1 MIAGKHM
8 RAARRLARAHR
19 AAAVQ
24 YAAMLLALVRSLRP
38 AQWSKN
44 VFVFAPLVFAH
55 LLFDRQAV
63 LNALMAFAAFCA
75 AASAIYLVNDVRDR
89 EEDRRHPLKSKRP
102 IARGDL
108 GVGPALVAALLLA
121 GGAVALAWRLGGA
134 FTGLLAGYVGLNL
147 LYSLILKH
155 MVILDVMSIAG
166 GFVLRVLAGA
176 AAVGA
181 AVSNWLILC
190 TTFLALFLAFS
201 KRRHELLLMQEGAAE
216 QRRVLEHY
224 SPAFLDQMI
233 NVVTASAVVSY
244 ALYAVAPET
253 VQKFHTER
261 LVFTIPLVLFG
272 IFRYLY
278 LTYQRAELR
287 NPTEAILR
295 DVPFLVNMALWGLV
309 VLWIVSRA

>member
-1 MIAGKHM
+1 M
-8 RAARRLARAHR
+8 RAHTIPPVLSA
-19 AAAVQ
+19 
-24 YAAMLLALVRSLRP
+24 LLRSMRP
-38 AQWSKN
+38 TQWSKN

-55 LLFDRQAV
+55 LLSSTRALTQAG
-63 LNALMAFAAFCA
+63 MAFAAFCA

-89 EEDRRHPLKSKRP
+89 EEDRRHPLKKRRP
-102 IARGDL
+102 IAAGEL
-108 GVGPALVAALLLA
+108 GIATALVAAALLA
-121 GGAVALAWRLGGA
+121 GGAVGLALRLGPLFA
-134 FTGLLAGYVGLNL
+134 GLLGAYVALNL
-147 LYSLILKH
+147 LYSLVLKH
-155 MVILDVMSIAG
+155 MVILDVMSIAA
-166 GFVLRVLAGA
+166 GFVLRVVAGA

-201 KRRHELLLMQEGAAE
+201 KRRHELLLLTDNAAE

-253 VQKFHTER
+253 VQKFHSEH
-261 LVFTIPLVLFG
+261 LVYTLPLVLFG

-278 LTYQRAELR
+278 LTYQRQELR

-295 DVPFLVNMALWGLV
+295 DVPFLVNMALWALAVVAVVYGL
-309 VLWIVSRA
+309 